1 MSKIENLKKIC
12 HLVKIEDDENLI
24 KKYSLD
30 WRKRIYNKALCVVF
44 PKNEE
49 EVSRILKF
57 CNKNNLKVV
66 PQGGNT
72 NLVAS
77 ASPSLD
83 KKEIIIN
90 FEKMNNI
97 NEIDIIN
104 KCVDVDS
111 GVIVDNLNQELKKKD
126 FFFPLEMASTG
137 SSQIGGVVSTNAGGV
152 NVLRYGSVRNNI
164 LALNVVLATGDII
177 KLGSKVIK
185 DNTGFNIKDL
195 FCGSEGTLGI
205 ITKAILRIFP
215 KVNNT
220 YDFFAAFEN
229 LSDVIFFY
237 SEISKK
243 IKFPIVG
250 FEMIPHLSFEL
261 CKKHDFIKKSF
272 FKKEYPYYILVK
284 IDVDFSS
291 IKASETIENELANL
305 SNFYQDLIVA
315 QNKQQSN
322 DFWKFR
328 EDLTEAQK
336 LEGKLIGFDVSIP
349 LNYLNNFFDT
359 CQKQID
365 KILPNIKYHT
375 FGHLGDSNIHYNLI
389 EPSGFQE
396 DFYHYEKEIK
406 FIINSQIKK
415 YEGSISAEHG
425 IGILKKDDLIKTKS
439 SLEINMM
446 KNIKKMLDPKNI
458 LNSNKIF
465 DI

>member
-12 HLVKIEDDENLI
+12 HLVKIEDDESLI

-90 FEKMNNI
+90 LEKMNNI

-195 FCGSEGTLGI
+195 FC
-205 ITKAILRIFP
+205 
-215 KVNNT
+215 
-220 YDFFAAFEN
+220 
-229 LSDVIFFY
+229 
-237 SEISKK
+237 
-243 IKFPIVG
+243 
-250 FEMIPHLSFEL
+250 
-261 CKKHDFIKKSF
+261 
-272 FKKEYPYYILVK
+272 
-284 IDVDFSS
+284 
-291 IKASETIENELANL
+291 
-305 SNFYQDLIVA
+305 
-315 QNKQQSN
+315 
-322 DFWKFR
+322 
-328 EDLTEAQK
+328 
-336 LEGKLIGFDVSIP
+336 
-349 LNYLNNFFDT
+349 
-359 CQKQID
+359 
-365 KILPNIKYHT
+365 
-375 FGHLGDSNIHYNLI
+375 
-389 EPSGFQE
+389 
-396 DFYHYEKEIK
+396 
-406 FIINSQIKK
+406 
-415 YEGSISAEHG
+415 
-425 IGILKKDDLIKTKS
+425 
-439 SLEINMM
+439 
-446 KNIKKMLDPKNI
+446 
-458 LNSNKIF
+458 
-465 DI
+465 